1 MNIRKVSKDCVI
13 RGILKNGIEEILYI
27 ERELSYQWR
36 LQVILSFGS
45 SDSGIIVVRVKP
57 REQGFKTLIYIKVSS
72 LKWKYHLKVY
82 KTNK

>member
-1 MNIRKVSKDCVI
+1 MNIRKVSKDFVI

-57 REQGFKTLIYIKVSS
+57 REQPQGFELSCIVVWIEYYWIKVP
-72 LKWKYHLKVY
+72 W
-82 KTNK
+82 